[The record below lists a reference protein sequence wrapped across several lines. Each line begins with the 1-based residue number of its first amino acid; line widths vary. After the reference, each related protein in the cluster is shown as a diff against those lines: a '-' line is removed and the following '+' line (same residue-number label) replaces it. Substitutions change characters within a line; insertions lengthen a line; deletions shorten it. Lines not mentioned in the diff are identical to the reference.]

1 MLLLGAF
8 EILASMIS
16 WNSIKNQ
23 GKEGVAEIENI
34 TRGRC
39 GSGYGNSAD
48 FILHTESKSILYES
62 HCNVPTTVVK
72 GDRFIVKFLENDTSK
87 FLIMFEL
94 QIE

>member
-1 MLLLGAF
+1 MVLIMLLLGAF

-62 HCNVPTTVVK
+62 HCNVPQQ
-72 GDRFIVKFLENDTSK
+72 L
-87 FLIMFEL
+87 
-94 QIE
+94 